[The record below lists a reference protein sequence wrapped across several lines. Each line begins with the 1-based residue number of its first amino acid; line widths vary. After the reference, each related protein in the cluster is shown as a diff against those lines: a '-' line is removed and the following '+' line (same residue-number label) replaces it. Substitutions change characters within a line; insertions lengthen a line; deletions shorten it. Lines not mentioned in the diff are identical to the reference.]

1 MSEGLAYIDILF
13 FAMVAGFI
21 LYRLHS
27 VLGRRTGNE
36 KRRITP
42 IDRAAEAGKAAPPA
56 SGEETVAPQPL
67 ANAPTSLPRAV
78 ETGLAAIRLADPAF
92 DLARFLDGAR
102 RAFGM
107 ILKAYA
113 EGDRETLRFLCGDA
127 VYEAFERAISERE
140 RLGHTMEV
148 ELVDIRRADVVE
160 ARMDGHR
167 ARITVHFVSEQ
178 TRVERDAG
186 GRVVDG
192 HPTEVIEVEDIWTFE
207 RDVRSED
214 PNWKLVETRVPA

>member
-27 VLGRRTGNE
+27 VLGRRTGHE
-36 KRRITP
+36 KRRVTP
-42 IDRAAEAGKAAPPA
+42 IDRAAEAGKAETPAAGTPAPA
-56 SGEETVAPQPL
+56 DAGTTTA
-67 ANAPTSLPRAV
+67 LPRPV

-92 DLARFLDGAR
+92 DLAHFLDGAR
-102 RAFGM
+102 KAFEM

-113 EGDRETLRFLCGDA
+113 EGDRETLRFLCGPE
-127 VYEAFERAISERE
+127 VYAAFERAIAERE
-140 RLGHTMEV
+140 RLGRTMEV
-148 ELVDIRRADVVE
+148 EVVAIRRADVIE

-178 TRVERDAG
+178 ISVVRDSE
-186 GRVVDG
+186 GRVVEGD
-192 HPTEVIEVEDIWTFE
+192 PARVIEVEDIWTFE

>member
-21 LYRLHS
+21 LYRLHG

-42 IDRAAEAGKAAPPA
+42 IDRAAEAGKAAPAPEEQPA
-56 SGEETVAPQPL
+56 AAQPL
-67 ANAPTSLPRAV
+67 PDLSASLPRPV
-78 ETGLAAIRLADPAF
+78 ETGLAAIRLADPSF
-92 DLARFLDGAR
+92 DLAHFLDGAR
-102 RAFGM
+102 KAFEM

-113 EGDRETLRFLCGDA
+113 EGDRETLQFLCAPD
-127 VYEAFERAISERE
+127 VYAAFEGAIAERE
-140 RLGHTMEV
+140 RRGHTMEV
-148 ELVDIRRADVVE
+148 EVVAIRRADVVE
-160 ARMDGHR
+160 ARMEGSR

-178 TRVERDAG
+178 TRVERDAA

-207 RDVRSED
+207 RDVRSDD